1 MGGGYYYVAAYTVL
15 NGGIP
20 EYNYEFF
27 QASDLL
33 VPEDYDYSRV
43 EYLGELYRVK
53 STFGKNYLIYG
64 QAVKPPKTGA
74 GTTVY
79 DYVQTRFGGS
89 ERVEGAAEFDDA
101 VVTAYRY
108 GDTIGI
114 FIGNVTQEPLSLK
127 FIVNAL
133 RDYGIES
140 GKVFLADEK
149 GESLLCEIKNGKAS
163 IDLTVPAYGVVLLEI
178 R

>member
-1 MGGGYYYVAAYTVL
+1 MMKCHTIRKDRPHGGWGPVFKIGGTRRYPAFCKGNGPEGPPCFLLCGELFALQPEGLGLFLPAGETGLLESVEHRGVPVP
-15 NGGIP
+15 GGIGHR
-20 EYNYEFF
+20 
-27 QASDLL
+27 L
-33 VPEDYDYSRV
+33 
-43 EYLGELYRVK
+43 
-53 STFGKNYLIYG
+53 
-64 QAVKPPKTGA
+64 
-74 GTTVY
+74 
-79 DYVQTRFGGS
+79 
-89 ERVEGAAEFDDA
+89 VEGAAEFDDA